1 MEPIKFDGANVV
13 YGAKK
18 PEQAP
23 APEPEYRPTGDY
35 QPMAN
40 DDMPF

>member
-1 MEPIKFDGANVV
+1 MEKEVEEMELLG
-13 YGAKK
+13 GKK

-23 APEPEYRPTGDY
+23 APEPEYRPTSDY

-40 DDMPF
+40 DDMPY